1 MYKVCVRKGPKILAS
16 IRVGCQNRKVQTV
29 VLDTKEDAVMV
40 YKETVL
46 ITSKVTMAFLMDFV
60 KSANLFSS
68 YIIVEVEGKRLNAKS
83 ILSMGR
89 LTAHFGPMTIIATG
103 LDSEEALIHLKQMC
117 KVVQKKSV

>member
-1 MYKVCVRKGPKILAS
+1 
-16 IRVGCQNRKVQTV
+16 VQTV
-29 VLDTKEDAVMV
+29 VLDTEEDARMV

-46 ITSKVTMAFLMDFV
+46 ITSKITMAFLMDFV

-89 LTAHFGPMTIIATG
+89 LTTHFGPMTIVANG
-103 LDSEEALIHLKQMC
+103 LDSEEALDHLKKMC
-117 KVVQKKSV
+117 SVVQKKSV